1 MKTNST
7 TNATPKAGN
16 QPWVVVL
23 NAGTGD
29 QTISKDAPT
38 FAAALS
44 HRRSLKDPSAD
55 VMKRLPDG
63 TLTTE
68 F

>member
-1 MKTNST
+1 MQT
-7 TNATPKAGN
+7 TTTHDALKLL
-16 QPWVVVL
+16 WVVVV

-29 QTISKDAPT
+29 QTIAKEAPT
-38 FAAALS
+38 CAAALS

>member
-16 QPWVVVL
+16 QPWVVVV
-23 NAGTGD
+23 NAGAAD
-29 QTISKDAPT
+29 QTISKEAPT
-38 FAAALS
+38 FTAALL
-44 HRRSLKDPSAD
+44 HPRSLKDPSAD